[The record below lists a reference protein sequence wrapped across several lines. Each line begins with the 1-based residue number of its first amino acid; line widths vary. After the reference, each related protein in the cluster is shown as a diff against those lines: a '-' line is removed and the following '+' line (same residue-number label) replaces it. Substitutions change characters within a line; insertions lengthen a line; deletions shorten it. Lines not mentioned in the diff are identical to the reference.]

1 MKLFKKDKIFV
12 YIIIALI
19 GGYYGVLPLLGIKVW
34 DRFDGWTL
42 FSTEQ
47 ALVNIFIGLGMFI
60 YTIYKNN

>member
-19 GGYYGVLPLLGIKVW
+19 GGYYGIIPLLGIKVW

-42 FSTEQ
+42 FDKEQ
-47 ALVNIFIGLGMFI
+47 ALLNVFIGLGMFI
-60 YTIYKNN
+60 YTVYKNK